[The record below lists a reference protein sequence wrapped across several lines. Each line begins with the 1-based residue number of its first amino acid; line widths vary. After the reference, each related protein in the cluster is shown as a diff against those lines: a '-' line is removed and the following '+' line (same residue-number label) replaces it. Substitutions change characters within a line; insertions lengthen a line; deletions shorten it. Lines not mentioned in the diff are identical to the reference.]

1 MRILELTRA
10 PNVVITNEEQELLDL
25 MSLAGTIKKNQLDPR
40 QLIMIENLIKKNV
53 VTRKVKNGTVS
64 YKISS
69 RV

>member
-25 MSLAGTIKKNQLDPR
+25 MSLAGIIKKNQLDPR
-40 QLIMIENLIKKNV
+40 QLMMIENLIKKNV

>member
-40 QLIMIENLIKKNV
+40 QLMMIENLIKKNV